1 MPSGEAVHERRLADA
16 RRAEQDECL
25 ARAKGRPQLL
35 DPLPGHV
42 ADGQHGD
49 TERDRL
55 CLRELVGVVE
65 QVELRQDDDRVGA
78 AVPGR
83 HEVALETAHV
93 EVGIEPG
100 EEQDGVDVRGEYVFL
115 RFEPRRLARDLRLAR
130 EDRLDRRAVSG
141 RVADGDPVADRG
153 HAAEELVVAELPA
166 RVREPLVELGADE
179 IAAAVLRDDAGGA
192 EAALGIWGEGR
203 LELVGPPENGQGSIG
218 QLNFSFTREA

>member
-1 MPSGEAVHERRLADA
+1 MLTDKHR
-16 RRAEQDECL
+16 
-25 ARAKGRPQLL
+25 
-35 DPLPGHV
+35 
-42 ADGQHGD
+42 D

-78 AVPGR
+78 AVPGGD
-83 HEVALETAHV
+83 EVALETAHV

-141 RVADGDPVADRG
+141 SVADGDPVADRG
-153 HAAEELVVAELPA
+153 HAAEELLVAELPA

-179 IAAAVLRDDAGGA
+179 VAAAVLRDDAGGA
-192 EAALGIWGEGR
+192 EAALGIWREGR
-203 LELVGPPENGQGSIG
+203 LELVCPAQ
-218 QLNFSFTREA
+218 